1 MNLLAISVVG
11 IVVILIIGFVV
22 LGLGRMA
29 WSIVHGDREFEA
41 GGSMGDQMTGP
52 LDDDRDT

>member
-11 IVVILIIGFVV
+11 VIVILIILFVA
-22 LGLGRMA
+22 LGIGRMA
-29 WSIVHGDREFEA
+29 WSITRGDRELEA
-41 GGSMGDQMTGP
+41 GGSMGKQMTGP